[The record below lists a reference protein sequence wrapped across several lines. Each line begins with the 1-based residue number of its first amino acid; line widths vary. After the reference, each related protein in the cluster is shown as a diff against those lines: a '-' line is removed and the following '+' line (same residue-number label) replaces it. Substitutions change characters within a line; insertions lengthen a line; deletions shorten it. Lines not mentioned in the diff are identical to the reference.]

1 MSNIRKDGFMYKK
14 KPKLLAHRGFTKKF
28 QENTFESFFE
38 SLQDMR
44 IDGVELDV
52 CQTSD
57 GELVCFHDI
66 NLERLTGLDKNINQ
80 VTFAELKKLKIKKYK
95 HHKFENKICSFTKM
109 LNLFIS
115 TNKILNIELKIE
127 EDDSQFVKNVLNE
140 ISIRNM
146 ENNVIITSF
155 NHKLL
160 NYINKQKFKIGSLN
174 DFNICQNNINQ
185 MNLEYPIVVL
195 DKRTSKDILNKLKNM
210 GKIIGIYTLNSY
222 DDNIIDNFDDY
233 DVDYLIFDKL

>member
-1 MSNIRKDGFMYKK
+1 MYKK
-14 KPKLLAHRGFTKKF
+14 KPKLLAHRGLTKKF
-28 QENTFESFFE
+28 QENTYESFYE
-38 SLQDMR
+38 SLQNMR

-57 GELVCFHDI
+57 RELVCFHDI

-80 VTFAELKKLKIKKYK
+80 ITFAELKKLRIKKDKY
-95 HHKFENKICSFTKM
+95 HKFETEICSFTKM

-115 TNKILNIELKIE
+115 TNKILNIELKIQ
-127 EDDSQFVKNVLNE
+127 EDDSEFVKNVLNE

-146 ENNVIITSF
+146 ESNVIITSF

-160 NYINKQKFKIGSLN
+160 KYIDKQKFKIGSLN
-174 DFNICQNNINQ
+174 DFDICQNNINQ
-185 MNLEYPIVVL
+185 INLEYPIVVL
-195 DKRTSKDILNKLKNM
+195 DKRTNKDTLNNLKNM

-233 DVDYLIFDKL
+233 DVDYLIFDKLL